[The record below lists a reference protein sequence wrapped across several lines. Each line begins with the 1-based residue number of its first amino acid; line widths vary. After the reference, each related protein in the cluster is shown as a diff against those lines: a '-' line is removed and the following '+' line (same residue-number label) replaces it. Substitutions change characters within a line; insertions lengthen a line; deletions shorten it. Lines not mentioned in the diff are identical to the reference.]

1 MNCHYHPEKE
11 SKNFCS
17 KCDKPLCE
25 ECSIDTNGKILCKD
39 CIKEEVK
46 KVYIKKKSPSLAA
59 VLSLFPGL
67 GAIYNGQI
75 LKGISFILIFAS
87 LLGLEDYAR
96 GFENVIFGLMAA
108 GFYLYMIIDSYNSAR
123 AINLG
128 LENAS
133 LYPKE
138 GTTLFGLVLL
148 LLGIA
153 FMLANFELINYEHI
167 VKLWPLIFIV
177 IGAKMIYKWRKS
189 SK

>member
-1 MNCHYHPEKE
+1 MNCHYHLEKE

-59 VLSLFPGL
+59 VLSLLPGL

-87 LLGLEDYAR
+87 LLGLEDHAR
-96 GFENVIFGLMAA
+96 GFEDVIFRLMAA
-108 GFYLYMIIDSYNSAR
+108 GFYFYMIIDSYNSAR

-138 GTTLFGLVLL
+138 VTTLFGLILL

-153 FMLANFELINYEHI
+153 FMLVNFGLIHYEDI